1 MQESCSVF
9 QLSSREIRP
18 INESGMFEAEAVYI
32 TAACTHQVSF
42 SKGRNRGWVLMIP
55 SIFAASESP

>member
-18 INESGMFEAEAVYI
+18 INESGIIEAEAVYI
-32 TAACTHQVSF
+32 TAARTRQVPV